1 MLITWRHSRNKD
13 VFFDKRN
20 KDVENSEIIQ
30 VYNNHD
36 RSKFVRQCGG
46 STNDRATTKGIMS
59 QGPTTKEL
67 NHLLEVY
74 AVQYTRVLQ
83 KNTSTI

>member
-1 MLITWRHSRNKD
+1 MSRAKFKSSKVTTNKNMLITWRHSRNKD

-46 STNDRATTKGIMS
+46 TVVVQMTE
-59 QGPTTKEL
+59 QPQKESCPK
-67 NHLLEVY
+67 
-74 AVQYTRVLQ
+74 VQPQR
-83 KNTSTI
+83 N